1 VNESDAATPTD
12 RWLASV
18 EGMPPL
24 EGPAGIAER
33 LILLLHYGI
42 DWSNGWV
49 ANYRKTYW
57 DQVLPDRLIVAT
69 YRADTLRRW
78 WSEVAAELGSQP
90 RNAAERAEV
99 ETLLRAEAALVME
112 TIRTETE
119 ALLLRTRITTDAVR
133 TGRA

>member
-1 VNESDAATPTD
+1 MSEADAATPTD

-24 EGPAGIAER
+24 EGPAGVAER

-69 YRADTLRRW
+69 YRADTLRRP
-78 WSEVAAELGSQP
+78 G
-90 RNAAERAEV
+90 RAQV
-99 ETLLRAEAALVME
+99 TLLLDDGPAVASLQEFLRRLVPRLSRDGISVGLE
-112 TIRTETE
+112 VTVPP
-119 ALLLRTRITTDAVR
+119 AVPA
-133 TGRA
+133 G